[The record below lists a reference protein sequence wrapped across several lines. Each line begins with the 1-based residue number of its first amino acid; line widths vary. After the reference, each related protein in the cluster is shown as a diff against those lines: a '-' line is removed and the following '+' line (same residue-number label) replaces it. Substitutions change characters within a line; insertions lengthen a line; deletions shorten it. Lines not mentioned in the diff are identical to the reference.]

1 MANASNIISLWF
13 ERQTFRRR
21 ERLLKNISTSMS
33 HLKDQPV
40 ERVTSKLAAGLMA
53 ACAEDLGLT
62 IVELSGL
69 LRTPKEDAMASLV
82 TVLRD
87 A

>member
-1 MANASNIISLWF
+1 
-13 ERQTFRRR
+13 
-21 ERLLKNISTSMS
+21 MS